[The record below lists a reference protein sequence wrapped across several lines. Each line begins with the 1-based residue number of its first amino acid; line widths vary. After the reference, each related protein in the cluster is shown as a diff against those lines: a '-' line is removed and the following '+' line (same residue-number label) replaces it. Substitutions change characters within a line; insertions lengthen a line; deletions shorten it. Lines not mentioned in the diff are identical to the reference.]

1 MILASHGELSKGM
14 LNSVQMIIGEHTQR
28 IETFSLYPGESAQ
41 DYAKQLIKE
50 AGDHPDTEYIVIT
63 DIVGGS
69 IHTALL
75 QSAKLEN
82 IKLFSGMNM
91 SLVLEI
97 VLSNK
102 ECEIDN
108 DRIQNILDSGKEAIV
123 YIETICDELEPEEF

>member
-14 LNSVQMIIGEHTQR
+14 LNSVQMIIGENTQQ

-41 DYAKQLIKE
+41 DYAKQLIEE
-50 AGDHPDTEYIVIT
+50 AGNHPDTEYIVIT

>member
-14 LNSVQMIIGEHTQR
+14 LNSVQMIIGEHTQQ

-41 DYAKQLIKE
+41 DYAKQLIEE

-123 YIETICDELEPEEF
+123 YIESICDELEPEEF

>member
-14 LNSVQMIIGEHTQR
+14 LNSVQMIIGENTQQ

-41 DYAKQLIKE
+41 DYAKQLIEE
-50 AGDHPDTEYIVIT
+50 AGNHPDTEYIVIS